1 MCLNGSYF
9 LLIIQTAF
17 CSFHWWRSS
26 MVSWQ
31 GLAGEKC
38 WCRMQSFPTTPVPSP
53 APVLSAAHSRG
64 TSGTEQTGTIPEL
77 WFYNLLEPRDFRD
90 WKCIKINLPTS
101 FFSLVFNWRPRR
113 VSQTDS
119 SDKFHHHIKMKRK
132 MAGFQLQSKSFPKNC
147 WVPSKKNKTGKII
160 EVTNGW
166 IRNICRKMF
175 VCAHFPILNQC
186 ISLYCLALFAEIHS
200 ESP

>member
-1 MCLNGSYF
+1 MNLSCCWHVPEWQLFLTHYSDCF
-9 LLIIQTAF
+9 LLISLMKKF
-17 CSFHWWRSS
+17 N
-26 MVSWQ
+26 
-31 GLAGEKC
+31 GELAGAGWREVLV
-38 WCRMQSFPTTPVPSP
+38 SHAIVPHHSCLS
-53 APVLSAAHSRG
+53 APVLNAALSRG
-64 TSGTEQTGTIPEL
+64 TSGTEQTGTILEL

-147 WVPSKKNKTGKII
+147 WVPSKKK
-160 EVTNGW
+160 
-166 IRNICRKMF
+166 
-175 VCAHFPILNQC
+175 
-186 ISLYCLALFAEIHS
+186 
-200 ESP
+200 

>member
-64 TSGTEQTGTIPEL
+64 TSGTEQTGTILEL

-101 FFSLVFNWRPRR
+101 FFSLVVNWRPRR

-147 WVPSKKNKTGKII
+147 WVPSKKK
-160 EVTNGW
+160 
-166 IRNICRKMF
+166 
-175 VCAHFPILNQC
+175 
-186 ISLYCLALFAEIHS
+186 
-200 ESP
+200 